1 MPQIPFLIQFRQL
14 AQTILQFLPSRH
26 SFARGLLRPLRNV
39 ITRGLALLPTVAD
52 VQVRTML
59 GPYGLAI
66 AALASAS
73 AVGFR
78 QRSENSHLRYT
89 RDFTQQLAPLRGGF
103 NQLGH
108 RASLF
113 LRSSQRAMENR
124 FLVITLQP
132 T

>member
-59 GPYGLAI
+59 GPAFDK
-66 AALASAS
+66 
-73 AVGFR
+73 VQTCHTPR
-78 QRSENSHLRYT
+78 T
-89 RDFTQQLAPLRGGF
+89 R
-103 NQLGH
+103 LG
-108 RASLF
+108 
-113 LRSSQRAMENR
+113 
-124 FLVITLQP
+124 
-132 T
+132 